1 MKGIVITP
9 ENLMHV
15 EDFSAPL
22 YKSVRKAV
30 GGWIE
35 IVHPKG
41 LPSPYCMV
49 INEEGACLNLT
60 LNLTG
65 SMLYETAKHG
75 CPIVGTIV
83 LLKDGIVDGEP
94 DIVGLDAEDIIVLAA
109 MLSAMSGGGVTWEG
123 AVR

>member
-9 ENLMHV
+9 ENLMRV

-22 YKSVRKAV
+22 YKSVGKAV

-35 IVHPKG
+35 VVHPKC

-49 INEEGACLNLT
+49 VNEEGLLLSLP

-65 SMLYETAKHG
+65 SILYETTKHG

-83 LLKDGIVDGEP
+83 LLKDGIIDGEP
-94 DIVGLDAEDIIVLAA
+94 DIVGLDDEDIGTLGA
-109 MLSAMSGGGVTWEG
+109 MVSAMSGGVTWEG
-123 AVR
+123 AVQ

>member
-1 MKGIVITP
+1 MKGVVITP

-22 YKSVRKAV
+22 YKSVGKAV

-35 IVHPKG
+35 VVHPKG
-41 LPSPYCMV
+41 LPSPYCMAV
-49 INEEGACLNLT
+49 NEEGLLLNLP

-65 SMLYETAKHG
+65 SILYETAKHG
-75 CPIVGTIV
+75 YPIVGIIV

-94 DIVGLDAEDIIVLAA
+94 DIVGLDDEDICTIGA
-109 MLSAMSGGGVTWEG
+109 MLSAMSGGGIKWESE
-123 AVR
+123 AR

>member
-9 ENLMHV
+9 ENLMRV

-22 YKSVRKAV
+22 YKSVGKAV

-35 IVHPKG
+35 VVHPKR

-49 INEEGACLNLT
+49 VNEEGLLLSLP

-65 SMLYETAKHG
+65 SILYETTKHG

-83 LLKDGIVDGEP
+83 LLKDGIIDGEP
-94 DIVGLDAEDIIVLAA
+94 DIVGLDDEDIGTLGA
-109 MLSAMSGGGVTWEG
+109 MVSAMSGGVTWEG
-123 AVR
+123 AVQ

>member
-22 YKSVRKAV
+22 YKSVGKAV

-35 IVHPKG
+35 VVHPKG

-49 INEEGACLNLT
+49 VNEEGLLLSLPLNLI
-60 LNLTG
+60 G
-65 SMLYETAKHG
+65 SILYETTKHG

-83 LLKDGIVDGEP
+83 LLKDGIIDGEP
-94 DIVGLDAEDIIVLAA
+94 DIVGLDDEDIGTLGA
-109 MLSAMSGGGVTWEG
+109 MVSAMSGGGVTWEG